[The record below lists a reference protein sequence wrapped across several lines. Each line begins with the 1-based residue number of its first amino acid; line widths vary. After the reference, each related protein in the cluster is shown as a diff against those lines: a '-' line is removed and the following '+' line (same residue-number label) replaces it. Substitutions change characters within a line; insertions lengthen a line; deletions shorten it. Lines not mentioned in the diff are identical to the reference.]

1 MNSTSIVLGEISHTG
16 PLSAGNLYTGH
27 LDAVLPFVASGPRF
41 FVLVTDAANQV
52 NELPADRANNGVAAQ
67 KALDDSGFYVIAH
80 VLNGAAM
87 AVLILLLVGLSFGAR
102 YPWRTTG
109 LTALLFLL
117 LALQSLLAHTGIAA
131 VSALHVINGLVILG
145 LVGYLTRTSVAFRD
159 RPAVV
164 EPQRAIPIES

>member
-1 MNSTSIVLGEISHTG
+1 MSFFRKAYSIVGAL
-16 PLSAGNLYTGH
+16 LL
-27 LDAVLPFVASGPRF
+27 LD
-41 FVLVTDAANQV
+41 VLVQFFFIGAAIFTIFG
-52 NELPADRANNGVAAQ
+52 EANNGVAAQ